1 VSSEHEII
9 DEKVVEEVEK
19 KAADDLHHDEKLPP
33 PAPMGGPIAG
43 WLRSSSMAP
52 IVEHPFVTTM
62 ERFTENLSGRLR
74 VGPSTLGILTLVLF
88 GILLSLIIRVDTL
101 HVSLA
106 PEVIKP
112 GGRFV
117 TNSWVHMIFVDIL
130 LVALIYGVTKFKT
143 DGSLPFVPTGFQNF
157 IEMVFDYLYDL
168 CESVA
173 GANARKFAPYCMTLF
188 FFIVISNWS
197 GLIPG
202 VGTIGVYHEGG
213 HAADAAHGEDAVHD
227 EVAPGVDGE
236 HNEIIVPADSDD
248 YGDEEHGEE
257 SDDSHGSLIAPDSM
271 AARTYDNQLAMSDG
285 KIVFSSPNSVDLA
298 ASAAEEGEKTLIP
311 LLRPPTASLNFTFA
325 IAILTM
331 IIVQYYGFSKL
342 GLGYLRKFFTFSGE
356 SFGMKCINCFVGIL
370 ELISEISRI
379 LSFAFRLFGNIFAG
393 EVMLATMAFLVTFML
408 PIPFYF
414 LELFVGFVQAL
425 VFMMLA
431 LIFFTLAEQ
440 SHGDEH
446 H

>member
-1 VSSEHEII
+1 MSSEREII
-9 DEKVVEEVEK
+9 DEKVVEEIEE
-19 KAADDLHHDEKLPP
+19 KAAHDLHLGEKLPP
-33 PAPMGGPIAG
+33 PAPMGGPIAE
-43 WLRSSSMAP
+43 WLRSPSMAP
-52 IVEHPFVTTM
+52 IVNHPFVSTM
-62 ERFTENLSGRLR
+62 ERVTESLSGRLR
-74 VGPSTLGILTLVLF
+74 VSSSTLGILTLVLF
-88 GILLSLIIRVDTL
+88 GILLSLVMRVNTL

-112 GGRFV
+112 GGTYV

-130 LVALIYGVTKFKT
+130 LILLVYGVTKFKT
-143 DGSLPFVPTGFQNF
+143 GGSLPFVPTGFQNF

-173 GANARKFAPYCMTLF
+173 GENARRFAPYCMTLF
-188 FFIVISNWS
+188 FFIIISNWS

-202 VGTIGVYHEGG
+202 VGTVGVYHEY
-213 HAADAAHGEDAVHD
+213 HSTATDHDEAAPVEGDGHGE
-227 EVAPGVDGE
+227 EDG
-236 HNEIIVPADSDD
+236 
-248 YGDEEHGEE
+248 EHGEE
-257 SDDSHGSLIAPDSM
+257 GDDSHGLIIAPDSM
-271 AARTYDNQLAMSDG
+271 AARTYENQIAMSDG
-285 KIVFSSPNSVDLA
+285 KIVFASPENVEPA
-298 ASAAEEGEKTLIP
+298 VTAAEEGKKTLIP
-311 LLRPPTASLNFTFA
+311 FLRPPTASLNFTFA

-331 IIVQYYGFSKL
+331 VIVQYYGFSKL
-342 GLGYLRKFFTFSGE
+342 GLGYLKKFFTFSGE

-425 VFMMLA
+425 VFMMLT